1 MLPDLQRLIQLQ
13 RLANRAADAQRAVD
27 AIPSRVAA
35 LDDQLAMTTATLE
48 AANVRLS
55 EQKIKR
61 RDAEKSLAMV
71 QSRLSR
77 YREQLM
83 AVKTNKE
90 YTAMQHE
97 IATAEHDVQQLEDT
111 VLERM
116 LEIDDLTAAVEG
128 AVRALATTRVEV
140 EQARAALESE
150 RSDLEQVIAGASG
163 ERAALTETVGAR
175 ARQLFNTIA
184 EQRGGI
190 AVVEAR
196 DGHCT
201 VCNVRLRPQV
211 FNNLLMNSELIQ
223 CESCMRIL
231 YHDPDGGRDTA
242 PSSDPVR

>member
-13 RLANRAADAQRAVD
+13 QLANRVTDAQRGAD
-27 AIPSRVAA
+27 AIPSRIAA
-35 LDDQLAMTTATLE
+35 LDEQLAVRTATLE

-61 RDAEKSLAMV
+61 RDAEKDLAMV
-71 QSRLSR
+71 QSRLSK
-77 YREQLM
+77 YKEQLM

-97 IATAEHDVQQLEDT
+97 IATSEHDVQQLEDT

-116 LEIDDLTAAVEG
+116 LEIDDLTAAVEE
-128 AVRALATTRVEV
+128 AVAALATTRVEV
-140 EQARAALESE
+140 EQNCSALESE

-163 ERAALTETVGAR
+163 ERDALTETVGAR
-175 ARQLFNTIA
+175 ARRLFETVA
-184 EQRGGI
+184 EQRGGV

-196 DGHCT
+196 DGHCS

-211 FNNLLMNSELIQ
+211 FNNILMNSELIQ
-223 CESCMRIL
+223 CDSCMRIL
-231 YHDPDGGRDTA
+231 YHDPDGGRETT
-242 PSSDPVR
+242 PSSEPDR